1 MPNPWP
7 SAATLRNDAR
17 KKSRMEIGLN
27 TDGLA
32 GRSLEEALDFVASI
46 GLTHVE
52 FALGGWSTAPH
63 ARIDRLLAE
72 ARERERLLAMLRD
85 RGLRISALNCSGN
98 PLHPTEIGRNDAE
111 LARKTIDLSKHL
123 GVDRIVMMSGLPAAA
138 GDSHPNWITSSWPPE
153 ATQILEWQWQER
165 VIPFWRDFAPVAER
179 NGIRICVE
187 QHGRQVVYNNE
198 SFFRL
203 RDAVG
208 PAVGV
213 NFDPSHLIWMG
224 GDPVSAIRRL
234 GECIYHVHGKDT
246 HIEAQSKIDGLIDP
260 KPVTPVEGR
269 SWNYVALG
277 HGTPVRGWLE
287 IVNALK
293 GAGYDGVISIEN
305 EDHSLS
311 PEAAI
316 LASADVLRFC
326 LDSAERV
333 DAPKPAGL

>member
-1 MPNPWP
+1 M
-7 SAATLRNDAR
+7 
-17 KKSRMEIGLN
+17 KIGLN

-32 GRSLEEALDFVASI
+32 DRSLEKALDFAAGI

-63 ARIDRLLAE
+63 ARIDRLLADT
-72 ARERERLLAMLRD
+72 RERDRLLAMLRD
-85 RGLRISALNCSGN
+85 RGLCISALNCSGN
-98 PLHPTEIGRNDAE
+98 PLHPTEIGRDDAD
-111 LARKTIDLSKHL
+111 LARRTIDLARRL
-123 GVDRIVMMSGLPAAA
+123 GVDRIVMMSGLPAAP

-153 ATQILEWQWQER
+153 ATRILEWQWKER
-165 VIPFWRDFAPVAER
+165 AIPFWREFAPLAER

-187 QHGRQVVYNNE
+187 QHGRQIVHNNE

-260 KPVTPVEGR
+260 KPVTPVSGR
-269 SWNYVALG
+269 SWNYVSLG

-293 GAGYDGVISIEN
+293 AAGYDDVISIEN
-305 EDHSLS
+305 EDHSLL
-311 PEAAI
+311 PETAI
-316 LASADVLRFC
+316 RASVDVLRFC
-326 LDSAERV
+326 LESA
-333 DAPKPAGL
+333 AGTGPTGPAGR